1 MTLDLLPEVVR
12 LGRSRRVGRA
22 CGRILDSLTRAVVE
36 QGLATAGVEGSGLH
50 TRIVDRVERELITQ
64 VMSSC
69 NNVQTKAAVR
79 LGINRN
85 TLHKKAQGIRL
96 RAVNGCTGW

>member
-1 MTLDLLPEVVR
+1 MAEGDELTVDLLPEVVR
-12 LGRSRRVGRA
+12 TGRSRRPSRSRVPD
-22 CGRILDSLTRAVVE
+22 LDTLTRAVVE
-36 QGLATAGVEGSGLH
+36 QGLATAGVDGSGLH
-50 TRIVDRVERELITQ
+50 TKIVDRVERELITQ

-85 TLHKKAQGIRL
+85 TLHKKL
-96 RAVNGCTGW
+96 REYGFEP